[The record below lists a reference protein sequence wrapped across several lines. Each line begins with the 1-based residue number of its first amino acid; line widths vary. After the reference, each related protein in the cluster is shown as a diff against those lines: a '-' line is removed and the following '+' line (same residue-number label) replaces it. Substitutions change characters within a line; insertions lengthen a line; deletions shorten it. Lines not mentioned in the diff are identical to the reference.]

1 MRIGVI
7 GAGLGGLLAGAS
19 LLRRGCEVEIF
30 EKLPYPGGRFTNLQ
44 YHGYQLTTGA
54 LHMIPHGTR
63 GPLGEML
70 RSLGAEVKVVASE
83 PVALFR
89 IGSEDYTVKE
99 VPEIL
104 PAKEKLRLAAVLAM
118 MRVSKGDFR
127 SFEEWLRGKVTHPL
141 IYRIAD
147 SFGVWAVSM
156 RASQVPSREYLAI
169 ARAIERYGGPGIPM
183 GGCKGVTAALVE
195 IIEAE
200 GGVIH
205 YKSKAEGITQA
216 DGGVRG
222 ITAKGQ
228 EHGFEAVISDIG
240 PKATAKLLGGKGS
253 NGKLDN
259 VVEATGIKIS
269 IACDKPML
277 GHTGVLFTPQAQRV
291 GGLNEVTNADPSLAP
306 GGKHLLMSHQAWDTS
321 RDVSEEAAIGIRD
334 LRSIFSDF
342 DDHCEVL
349 MVQSYKG
356 EWPVNRASSGQHL
369 DCTAPIKG
377 LFYVGDAVKPEGLME
392 TEGVAAGVREVVQ
405 KFEKI

>member
-19 LLRRGCEVEIF
+19 LLRRGCGVEIF

-54 LHMIPHGTR
+54 LHMRPHGTR
-63 GPLGEML
+63 GPLSEML
-70 RSLGAEVKVVASE
+70 RSLGAEVKVVTSE
-83 PVALFR
+83 PMALFR
-89 IGSEDYTVKE
+89 IDKRDYTFKE
-99 VPEIL
+99 VPEVL

-118 MRVSKGDFR
+118 MRISKGDSR
-127 SFEEWLRGKVTHPL
+127 SFEEWLRGKVNHPL
-141 IYRIAD
+141 IYRVAD
-147 SFGVWAVSM
+147 SFGIWALSL

-169 ARAIERYGGPGIPM
+169 ARSIERYGGPGIPM
-183 GGCKGVTAALVE
+183 GGCKGVTDALVE

-200 GGVIH
+200 GGIIH

-228 EHGFEAVISDIG
+228 GHRFEAVISDIG
-240 PKATAKLLGGKGS
+240 PKATARLLGGKGS
-253 NGKLDN
+253 SGKLDN
-259 VVEATGIKIS
+259 VVEAAGIKIS

-306 GGKHLLMSHQAWDTS
+306 AGKHLLMSHQAWDPL
-321 RDVSEEAAIGIRD
+321 RDVSEEAAIGVRD
-334 LRSIFSDF
+334 LRTIFPDF

-369 DCTAPIKG
+369 DYTGPIRG
-377 LFYVGDAVKPEGLME
+377 LFYVGDAVKPQGLME
-392 TEGVAAGVREVVQ
+392 TEGVAAGVREVVHKVE
-405 KFEKI
+405 KF